1 MATLF
6 VSDLHLDAS
15 RPEIVAQFLEFL
27 RDDAAAAEILYILGD
42 LFESWIGDDDPDLE
56 KRRVVHAL
64 HALTAGGTRGF
75 FMAGNR
81 DFLVG
86 NVFEAHSGFECL
98 EDPTVVD
105 LYGERVLLM
114 HGDTLCTDD
123 VEYQRFR
130 TMVRDPMWQQ
140 QFLSQS
146 VEHRVAMVAQAR
158 DASRIETSGKP
169 ATIMDVNPQA
179 VERAL
184 RTHGVRHMIHGHTHR
199 PAIHT
204 FLLDEAPATRIVLG
218 DWHQQGSV
226 LRCDADGYR
235 LTSLP
240 R

>member
-1 MATLF
+1 VSTLF

-27 RDDAAAAEILYILGD
+27 RHDAAAAETLYILGD

-64 HALTAGGTRGF
+64 HALTTGGTRGF
-75 FMAGNR
+75 FMPGNR

-105 LYGERVLLM
+105 LYGDSVLLM

-169 ATIMDVNPQA
+169 AAIMDVNPQA

-184 RTHGVRHMIHGHTHR
+184 RTHGVCGMIHGHTHR
-199 PAIHT
+199 PAVHT
-204 FLLDEAPATRIVLG
+204 FLLDDEPATRIVLG

>member
-27 RDDAAAAEILYILGD
+27 RDDAAAAETLYILGD

-75 FMAGNR
+75 FMPGNR

-105 LYGERVLLM
+105 LYGDSVLLM

-140 QFLSQS
+140 QFLSRS

-169 ATIMDVNPQA
+169 AAIMDVNPQA

-184 RTHGVRHMIHGHTHR
+184 RTHGVCGMIHGHTHR
-199 PAIHT
+199 PAVHT
-204 FLLDEAPATRIVLG
+204 FLLDDEPATRIVLG

-235 LTSLP
+235 LISLP